1 MIDAAAA
8 GEEAVIARGKRAV
21 VKRVPVR
28 QKSFKFGVLKGQLM
42 GPGPDFFQPL
52 SEDDLVLWE
61 GGA

>member
-1 MIDAAAA
+1 M
-8 GEEAVIARGKRAV
+8 IARGKRAV